1 MTLVTATSAAERPYG
16 GRDHEARVSE
26 RRERF
31 IAAGIRVIGSA
42 GYRAATV
49 RVLCAEAGLSNRY
62 FYESFDSTE
71 ALLMAVYRRLMGDC
85 QAAIL
90 TAMQQAPRQVESI
103 TAAGVRVFFEHARD
117 PLFARATLL
126 EVMGVS
132 AAVDAM
138 YQENI
143 RIFGR
148 MIMGGAR
155 AVLVDDDL
163 PEEEADMLGLSLVGA
178 LAYAAMHWM
187 QDGYRLSVEQMVSN
201 AVRIIGGT
209 ALGIQQSQQLRGKA
223 DV

>member
-1 MTLVTATSAAERPYG
+1 MTLPLASPTLSERPYG
-16 GRDHEARVSE
+16 GIDHEARVSE

-90 TAMQQAPRQVESI
+90 TAMQQAPRQVEAI

-143 RIFGR
+143 RVFGR

-187 QDGYRLSVEQMVSN
+187 QGGYRLSVDQMVSN

-209 ALGIQQSQQLRGKA
+209 ALGIQQSRGK
-223 DV
+223 

>member
-1 MTLVTATSAAERPYG
+1 MNFPLSSPPSSERPYG
-16 GRDHEARVSE
+16 GRDHDARVSE

-31 IAAGIRVIGSA
+31 IRAGVRVIGTL

-49 RVLCAEAGLSNRY
+49 RALCAEAGLSNRY

-71 ALLMAVYRRLMGDC
+71 ALLIEIYRTLMGEC

-90 TAMQQAPRQVESI
+90 TAMQQAPRELDAI

-117 PLFARATLL
+117 PLFARTTLL

-132 AAVDAM
+132 PAVDAL
-138 YQENI
+138 YEENI
-143 RIFGR
+143 RVFGR
-148 MIMGGAR
+148 VIMAGAR
-155 AVLVDDDL
+155 SVMTADDL

-187 QDGYRLSVEQMVSN
+187 QDGYRLSVDQMVRN
-201 AVRIIGGT
+201 AVRVIGGT
-209 ALGIQQSQQLRGKA
+209 ALGIQQSRGNR
-223 DV
+223 V